1 MTNANASRAC
11 TCAACTMT
19 DSERAEAQAKYEA
32 AYKLATIAHAE
43 RDAIGSCFS
52 PEWKAAQAK
61 CKALYIAA
69 AAIKPGNRNH
79 RVHEAGAGSQAPTWK
94 DLHG

>member
-1 MTNANASRAC
+1 MTNTNASRAC

-19 DSERAEAQAKYEA
+19 DSERAEAQGKYEA

-43 RDAIGSCFS
+43 RDAIDSCFS
-52 PEWKAAQAK
+52 PEWRSAQSK
-61 CKALYIAA
+61 CKALYAVA

-79 RVHEAGAGSQAPTWK
+79 RVHEAGACSQSATWR

>member
-1 MTNANASRAC
+1 MNNTNASRRC
-11 TCAACTMT
+11 TCTACTMT

-43 RDAIGSCFS
+43 RDAIDSCTS
-52 PEWKAAQAK
+52 PAWKAAQAK
-61 CKALYIAA
+61 CRALYIAA